1 MKSPTCE
8 NSKVKS
14 HQINM
19 NRQTNGGLLSDDE
32 SQEDGTFKT
41 LIVDVISKLGR
52 KYKELLISRDDSKR
66 LNQEYIERWR
76 N

>member
-19 NRQTNGGLLSDDE
+19 NRQTNGGLLSGDE
-32 SQEDGTFKT
+32 SQEDGTLKT
-41 LIVDVISKLGR
+41 LIFDVISKLGR
-52 KYKELLISRDDSKR
+52 KYKELLISRDDS
-66 LNQEYIERWR
+66 ND
-76 N
+76 